1 MQNRLKSK
9 VLWTTSITLIVLFLK
24 NEFDIELTSFDS
36 YLEMA
41 MVILVELGVIN
52 NPKNN
57 EGW

>member
-41 MVILVELGVIN
+41 MIILVELGIIN